1 MLRVLVRFWATVCLT
16 AGIAHAQA
24 DFHPRIHAMGGASA
38 AVSHGIGAAY
48 TNPANLMIR
57 NHAQGFEFASGWVS
71 YHTTAGVEATADPRT
86 YLDQRSP
93 FRVYKAG
100 WSAPETDGRLTH
112 ARFDAL
118 VLGFALTQPGYGLSL
133 SWRIRGENTYASGA
147 GWYDSDPNLPAD
159 HLLRQNLRVMHEVGL
174 GVAWEYELISG
185 WLTDLSKLFVGIQPK
200 VMVPGM
206 LLEQTLVSE
215 YRADGSF
222 TGGYSLVAAGAAA
235 AAAIGERSN
244 PIREADLF
252 RPTGIG
258 GGIDM
263 GLTYII
269 GLGNEVSLGTRR
281 RQRTRNSI
289 RFSAAVSDLGLLRY
303 SVQATTRENPRQT
316 RSEAGQ
322 APAAL
327 AVPFHG
333 APGQIEA
340 ILSSAVVENG
350 LVRDATTETGRPIY
364 QSLPTLAR
372 VGGALQWNRMLVA
385 ADLNVPLFV
394 HPFYGEERS
403 IHIGTEL
410 SILRTLPLRA
420 GAILRENREPEYAAG
435 VGLDVRNLALA
446 VSTRFRISDGGS
458 GGIRP
463 VGATLAT
470 LQIRF

>member
-1 MLRVLVRFWATVCLT
+1 MLRHLVRFWATVCLT
-16 AGIAHAQA
+16 TGIANAQA
-24 DFHPRIHAMGGASA
+24 DFHPRIHAMGGVSA
-38 AVSHGIGAAY
+38 AVSDGIGAAF

-57 NHAQGFEFASGWVS
+57 NHAQGFQFASGWLS
-71 YHTTAGVEATADPRT
+71 YQTTAGIEASPDLMAN
-86 YLDQRSP
+86 LDQSAP
-93 FRVYKAG
+93 FRAFKAG
-100 WSAPETDGRLTH
+100 WSAPETDGRRTH

-118 VLGFALTQPGYGLSL
+118 VAGFSLTQPGYGLSL
-133 SWRIRGENTYASGA
+133 SWRIRGENTYGSGP
-147 GWYDSDPNLPAD
+147 GWYGSDPSLPAD
-159 HLLRQNLRVMHEVGL
+159 HHLRQNLRVMHEVGL

-215 YRADGSF
+215 YDADGTH
-222 TGGYSLVAAGAAA
+222 TGGYSLVASGVAAS
-235 AAAIGERSN
+235 AAIGMLAT
-244 PIREADLF
+244 PIQEADLF

-269 GLGNEVSLGTRR
+269 GLGNEPSLGTRR

-303 SVQATTRENPRQT
+303 SVKATTRENERQT
-316 RSEAGQ
+316 RSGAGQ

-340 ILSSAVVENG
+340 ILPSALVENA
-350 LVRDATTETGRPIY
+350 LVEDASTETGQPIY

-372 VGGALQWNRMLVA
+372 VGGAVQWNRLLVA
-385 ADLNVPLFV
+385 GDLNVPLFM

-403 IHIGTEL
+403 IRIGTEL
-410 SILRTLPLRA
+410 SLLRTLPLRV
-420 GAILRENREPEYAAG
+420 GAILQENREPEYTAG
-435 VGLDVRNLALA
+435 VGLDFRNLAMA
-446 VSTRFRISDGGS
+446 MSTRFRITKDGSD
-458 GGIRP
+458 GIRP
-463 VGATLAT
+463 VGATLAS